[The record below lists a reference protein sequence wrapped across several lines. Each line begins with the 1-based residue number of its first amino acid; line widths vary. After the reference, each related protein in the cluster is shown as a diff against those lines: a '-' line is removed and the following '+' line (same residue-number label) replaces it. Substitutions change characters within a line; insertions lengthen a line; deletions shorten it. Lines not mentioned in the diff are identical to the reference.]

1 MISFMVQHQGTTD
14 IYINELLNVPPQNHK
29 TEQESYWFPTP
40 KELVNP
46 TTYTPIQQRIY
57 NELLEL
63 GELEKLNPQD
73 DETSRKS
80 FLSNVN

>member
-1 MISFMVQHQGTTD
+1 MIF
-14 IYINELLNVPPQNHK
+14 LKVPSQNP
-29 TEQESYWFPTP
+29 EQEYYWFATP
-40 KELVNP
+40 EEPGSP

-63 GELEKLNPQD
+63 REIEKLNPQD

-80 FLSNVN
+80 FLSNFDWSTQHSAQKKYNNLKKS